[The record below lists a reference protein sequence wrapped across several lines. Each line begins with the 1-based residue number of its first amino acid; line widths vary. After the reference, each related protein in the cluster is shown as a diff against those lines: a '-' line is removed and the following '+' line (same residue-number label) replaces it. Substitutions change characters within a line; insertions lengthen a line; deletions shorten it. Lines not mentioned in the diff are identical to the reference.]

1 MAWREWIRDVEVEPS
16 LYAADFS
23 RLGEEIEALLA
34 AGARIFHF
42 DIGDGHFVPPI
53 TVGPIVLRWIA
64 PIVQRAGGALDCH
77 LMTEAPQRHF
87 AALAEAG
94 GDSVTV
100 HHEAC
105 DDSPT
110 VARVARAHGLQV
122 GLALNPDT
130 PVEEVAAPAAGFDL
144 VNCMS
149 VYPGYS
155 GQSFIRESIERVAR
169 LREILPPHV
178 AIQVD
183 GGVGPDNLRELREAG
198 ATLFVAATSIFGG
211 ADPSAAYRALTEALA

>member
-1 MAWREWIRDVEVEPS
+1 MAWRDWIRGAEIEPS

-23 RLGEEIEALLA
+23 RLGEAIEALLA

-53 TVGPIVLRWIA
+53 TVGPIVLQWIA
-64 PIVQRAGGALDCH
+64 PIARGGGGALDCH
-77 LMTEAPQRHF
+77 LMTEAPERHF
-87 AALAEAG
+87 AAVAEAG

-100 HHEAC
+100 HYEAC
-105 DDSPT
+105 EDPPA
-110 VARVARAHGLQV
+110 VAGLAREHGLQV

-130 PVEEVAAPAAGFDL
+130 PVDAVAASAASFDI

-155 GQSFIRESIERVAR
+155 GQSFIRESLERVAR
-169 LREILPPHV
+169 LRELLPAEV

-183 GGVGPDNLRELREAG
+183 GGVGPDNVRELRAAG
-198 ATLFVAATSIFGG
+198 ATLLVAATSIF
-211 ADPSAAYRALTEALA
+211 AASDPPAAYRALTEALA